1 MKFFLHYSDCS
12 SILIRFIVFGS
23 LFFLVFHYSSSFLT
37 SSFFQLRS
45 HDLYTSLWSLP
56 TLLLLISQTDQSVR
70 WVWLMSDSLWPHI
83 PQHARVSCPS
93 RSHGVCTKSH
103 PSSHQCHL
111 NISSSVAPFFFCL
124 QSFPASG
131 SFPMSEFLHKVAKE
145 LELQHQS
152 FQWIFRVDYLRIDW
166 FDLLEVQGT
175 LKNLLQH
182 HHLKVSVLWSSAFF
196 MVLLLIYTCLLE
208 KPELWPHWLLSAK
221 WYLCFLIN
229 MLSKFVITLFP
240 RSKSLLISWLDST
253 SMVILEPKEIKPVT
267 TLIFSSPIGH

>member
-152 FQWIFRVDYLRIDW
+152 FQWIFRVDYLKDW
-166 FDLLEVQGT
+166 LV
-175 LKNLLQH
+175 
-182 HHLKVSVLWSSAFF
+182 WSPWS
-196 MVLLLIYTCLLE
+196 
-208 KPELWPHWLLSAK
+208 PRDSQELCS
-221 WYLCFLIN
+221 
-229 MLSKFVITLFP
+229 
-240 RSKSLLISWLDST
+240 
-253 SMVILEPKEIKPVT
+253 
-267 TLIFSSPIGH
+267 